1 MSLVSL
7 FLTPG
12 KNWITRRL
20 STAEEKII
28 DKTFLKYFDGKYTE
42 DDGVN
47 YWVVERLANKHFSAR
62 RLTWKVDLYAETVE
76 GIALAIDDYYTDLLD
91 RQKARENARR

>member
-12 KNWITRRL
+12 KNWITRHL
-20 STAEEKII
+20 STAEEKLI
-28 DKTFLKYFDGKYTE
+28 DNTFLKYFDEKYTR

-47 YWVVERLANKHFSAR
+47 YWVVEKLGKGNFSAR
-62 RLTWKVDLYAETVE
+62 RLTWRYALYAETVE